1 MKYRIVKKDCWWTT
15 IFTTGTP
22 QFLYYDFGL
31 EHFEIGSY
39 KVASRY
45 KWEFSKE
52 DLNVIEKEYNLGEEF
67 FIEKVRKKG
76 DEI

>member
-1 MKYRIVKKDCWWTT
+1 MKYRIIKKECWWTS

-22 QFLYYDFGL
+22 QFLYYDFDL
-31 EHFEIGSY
+31 EHFEVGTY
-39 KVASRY
+39 KLASRY

-52 DLNVIEKEYNLGEEF
+52 DLKVIGKDYSLEDEF
-67 FIEKVRKKG
+67 FIERVREKG